1 MSHLRLNPHRAP
13 SLCLTKRP
21 KMYTIYIMILGRAR
35 VTVLAIVLAALCA
48 GLFAGC
54 VSRQDR
60 LDREHVESKSVTSD
74 SKDDTSTGVR
84 GFFNRLRGDKPA
96 AKASSPE
103 TTMAPDGEDGVARD
117 TGGRWRFPRINFK
130 APGFIE
136 QIGERYTFDSVPT
149 IIVISAVLS
158 VAVLC
163 AVIISGILI

>member
-1 MSHLRLNPHRAP
+1 
-13 SLCLTKRP
+13 
-21 KMYTIYIMILGRAR
+21 MYTIYIMILGRAR

-60 LDREHVESKSVTSD
+60 LDREHVESKSITTD
-74 SKDDTSTGVR
+74 SKDSTSGGVR
-84 GFFNRLRGDKPA
+84 SLFHRLRGGGDKSTA
-96 AKASSPE
+96 QASNGE
-103 TTMAPDGEDGVARD
+103 TAMAPGDEGGVARD
-117 TGGRWRFPRINFK
+117 TGSRWRFPRINLQ
-130 APGFIE
+130 APKFIE